1 MTFAS
6 TLEPQALWRH
16 FDEILTIPRASKKEE
31 AMRRYVIAVAERHG
45 LPHRVDDGG
54 NLVVSKPAT
63 AGREGVPITVL
74 QSHLDMV
81 NEKNSDVAHD
91 FERDPIQPRREGEYL
106 KATGTT
112 LGADNGIGVAAMLA
126 LMEAGDVGDLAHGP
140 LEFLFTVEEEIGLE
154 GAGRLD
160 PALVTGRRLLNLD
173 SEEEGAVTVGC
184 AGAAMTRMSL
194 PLEKNAVPGD
204 SPMLEVKVAGLQGGH
219 SGLDIHLQRGNAVKV
234 LVRALL
240 AAFQEQ
246 PFRLSSLKGGDKHNV
261 LPREAS
267 ARIVAPTGGTAG
279 GLDALRQA
287 LEKEL
292 QAAREELR
300 PAEPDLR
307 FEITAGGEHV
317 QEAWTEEATGRA
329 LSLLE
334 AIPHGVLA
342 MSYDIPGLVETST
355 NLASAVSQDGSLV
368 VLQSSRSSVA
378 SSLRA
383 TRRRLRAVAGLA
395 GAGIEENEGYPA
407 WKPDLASP
415 LLATVRKVHERVLGH
430 DPEIKAIHAGLEC
443 GVIGDKCPGMDM
455 ISFGP
460 QIEFP
465 HSPDERVHVES
476 VERFWRLL
484 TATLEELAV

>member
-1 MTFAS
+1 MTFVS

-45 LPHRVDDGG
+45 LHHRADAGG
-54 NLVVSKPAT
+54 NLVVSKPAA

-81 NEKNSDVAHD
+81 NEKNSDVTHD
-91 FERDPIQPRREGEYL
+91 FERDAIVPRRDGEYL

-112 LGADNGIGVAAMLA
+112 LGSDNGIGVAAMLA
-126 LMEAGDVGDLAHGP
+126 LMEASDLSHGP
-140 LEFLFTVEEEIGLE
+140 IEFLFTVEEEIGLE

-184 AGAAMTRMSL
+184 AGAAMTRMNL
-194 PLEKNAVPGD
+194 PLEKNTVPAD
-204 SPMLEVKVAGLQGGH
+204 SPMLAVKVAGLQGGH

-240 AAFQEQ
+240 AAFQER
-246 PFRLSSLKGGDKHNV
+246 PFRIAALQGGNKHNV

-267 ARIVAPTGGTAG
+267 ARIVAPTGG
-279 GLDALRQA
+279 LDTLRQV

-300 PAEPDLR
+300 PAEPDMR
-307 FEITAGGEHV
+307 FEVTAGGEHV
-317 QEAWTEEATGRA
+317 PEAWTEEATGRA

-355 NLASAVSQDGSLV
+355 NLASAVSQNGSLV
-368 VLQSSRSSVA
+368 VLQSTRSSVA
-378 SSLRA
+378 SALRA

-395 GAGIEENEGYPA
+395 GASVEENLGYPA
-407 WKPDLASP
+407 WKPDLSSP

-430 DPEIKAIHAGLEC
+430 EPEVKAVHAGLEC
-443 GVIGDKCPGMDM
+443 GVIGEKCPGMDM

-484 TATLEELAV
+484 TAVLAELAG

>member
-1 MTFAS
+1 MTFVS

-45 LPHRVDDGG
+45 LPHRVDAGG
-54 NLVVSKPAT
+54 NMVVSKPGT
-63 AGREGVPITVL
+63 AGREGVPITVI

-81 NEKNSDVAHD
+81 NEKNSDITHD
-91 FERDPIQPRREGEYL
+91 FERDAIVPRREGEYL

-112 LGADNGIGVAAMLA
+112 LGSDNGIGVAAMLA
-126 LMEAGDVGDLAHGP
+126 LMEARDLAHGP
-140 LEFLFTVEEEIGLE
+140 IEFLFTVEEEIGLE

-173 SEEEGAVTVGC
+173 SEEEGTVTVGC

-194 PLEKNAVPGD
+194 PLEKNGVPAD
-204 SPMLEVKVAGLQGGH
+204 STVLSVKVSGLQGGH

-246 PFRLSSLKGGDKHNV
+246 PFRLAAIKGGDKHNV

-267 ARIVAPTGGTAG
+267 AQLVATEGAS
-279 GLDALRQA
+279 DVLRQTLA
-287 LEKEL
+287 KEL
-292 QAAREELR
+292 RAAQDELR

-307 FEITAGGEHV
+307 FEVTSGGDRA
-317 QEAWTEEATGRA
+317 QEAWTEEVTGRA
-329 LSLLE
+329 LAWLE

-355 NLASAVSQDGSLV
+355 NLASAVSQNGSLV
-368 VLQSSRSSVA
+368 VLQSTRSSVA
-378 SSLRA
+378 SALRA
-383 TRRRLRAVAGLA
+383 TRRRLRAVATLA
-395 GAGIEENEGYPA
+395 GASVEENVGYPA

-430 DPEIKAIHAGLEC
+430 EPEVKAVHAGLEC
-443 GVIGDKCPGMDM
+443 GVIGEKCPGMDM

-476 VERFWRLL
+476 VERFWRLF
-484 TATLEELAV
+484 TATLEELAG

>member
-1 MTFAS
+1 MTFVS
-6 TLEPQALWRH
+6 DLEPQALWRH
-16 FDEILTIPRASKKEE
+16 FDEILTIPRASRKEE
-31 AMRRYVIAVAERHG
+31 AMRRYVIAVADRHG
-45 LPHRVDDGG
+45 LPHRIDAGG
-54 NLVVSKPAT
+54 NLVVSKPGT
-63 AGREGVPITVL
+63 AGREGVPITVI

-81 NEKNSDVAHD
+81 NEKNSDSTHD
-91 FERDPIQPRREGEYL
+91 FERDPIVPRREGEYL

-112 LGADNGIGVAAMLA
+112 LGSDNGIGVAAMLA
-126 LMEAGDVGDLAHGP
+126 VMESTDLAHGP
-140 LEFLFTVEEEIGLE
+140 IELLFTVEEEIGLE

-160 PALVTGRRLLNLD
+160 PSLVTGRRLLNLD

-194 PLEKNAVPGD
+194 PLEKDGVPGD
-204 SPMLEVKVAGLQGGH
+204 SSTLAVKVAGLQGGH

-240 AAFQEQ
+240 AAFQER
-246 PFRLSSLKGGDKHNV
+246 PFRIAAMKGGDKHNV

-267 ARIVAPTGGTAG
+267 ARIVVPSG

-287 LEKEL
+287 LETDL

-307 FEITAGGEHV
+307 FEITAGGEPV

-329 LSLLE
+329 LSMLE

-355 NLASAVSQDGSLV
+355 NLASAASLNGSLQ
-368 VLQSSRSSVA
+368 VLQSTRSSVA
-378 SSLRA
+378 SALRA

-395 GAGIEENEGYPA
+395 GASVEENLGYPA
-407 WKPDLASP
+407 WKPDLSSP
-415 LLATVRKVHERVLGH
+415 LLATVRRVHERVLGH
-430 DPEIKAIHAGLEC
+430 EPEVKAVHAGLEC
-443 GVIGDKCPGMDM
+443 GVIGEKCPGMDM

-476 VERFWRLL
+476 VERFWRLF
-484 TATLEELAV
+484 TATLEELAG